1 METRQVKALWY
12 NIKSSAWSLAFLVVV
27 VIGLAWFVY
36 NILRPTENKTKYLEG
51 VQGKINTAIKE
62 NQIRAKLEKDKI
74 GAVKKI
80 YDQKLEETKE
90 IQDREERLKALIR
103 LHEELDL

>member
-1 METRQVKALWY
+1 MKALWY
-12 NIKSSAWSLAFLVVV
+12 NIKSSAWSLAFLVVM

-74 GAVKKI
+74 GAIKKI
-80 YDQKLEETKE
+80 YDQKLKETKE

>member
-1 METRQVKALWY
+1 MRGLWY
-12 NIKSSAWSLAFLVVV
+12 KIKSSAWSLAFLVVMV
-27 VIGLAWFVY
+27 LGMAWFVY
-36 NILRPTENKTKYLEG
+36 NIFRPTKNKTQYLEG

-74 GAVKKI
+74 GAIKKI
-80 YDQKLEETKE
+80 YDQKLKETKE

>member
-1 METRQVKALWY
+1 MRALWY
-12 NIKSSAWSLAFLVVV
+12 KVKSSAWSLAFLVVLV
-27 VIGLAWFVY
+27 LGMVFFIY
-36 NILRPTENKTKYLEG
+36 NILRPTKNKTQYLED
-51 VQGKINTAIKE
+51 VQGKINAAIKE

-74 GAVKKI
+74 GAIKKI
-80 YDQKLEETKE
+80 YDKKLEETKE

>member
-1 METRQVKALWY
+1 MKAFWY
-12 NIKSSAWSLAFLVVV
+12 KVKSSAWSLAFLVVV
-27 VIGLAWFVY
+27 SLGMVWFVY
-36 NILRPTENKTKYLEG
+36 NILRPTKNKAQYLEG
-51 VQGKINTAIKE
+51 VQGKINAAIKE

-74 GAVKKI
+74 GAIKKI

-103 LHEELDL
+103 MHEELDL

>member
-1 METRQVKALWY
+1 VKALWY
-12 NIKSSAWSLAFLVVV
+12 NIKSSAWSLAFLVVM

-74 GAVKKI
+74 GAIKKI
-80 YDQKLEETKE
+80 YDQKLKETKE

>member
-1 METRQVKALWY
+1 MKAFWY
-12 NIKSSAWSLAFLVVV
+12 KVKSSAWSLAFLVVV
-27 VIGLAWFVY
+27 SLGMVWFVY
-36 NILRPTENKTKYLEG
+36 NILRPTNNKAQYLEG
-51 VQGKINTAIKE
+51 VQGKINAAIKE

-74 GAVKKI
+74 GAIKKI

>member
-1 METRQVKALWY
+1 MKRLLLKIKNSLWWVVFLFTLAVGMFWFLY
-12 NIKSSAWSLAFLVVV
+12 SL
-27 VIGLAWFVY
+27 I
-36 NILRPTENKTKYLEG
+36 RPSENKTKFLEDKQSE
-51 VQGKINTAIKE
+51 VLTTIKE

-74 GAVKKI
+74 GAIKKI
-80 YDQKLEETKE
+80 YDRKLEETKN

>member
-1 METRQVKALWY
+1 VKALWY
-12 NIKSSAWSLAFLVVV
+12 KVKSSAWSLAFLVVMAL
-27 VIGLAWFVY
+27 GMAWFVY
-36 NILRPTENKTKYLEG
+36 NILRPTKNKTKYLEG

-74 GAVKKI
+74 GAIKKI
-80 YDQKLEETKE
+80 YDQKLKETKE

>member
-1 METRQVKALWY
+1 VRALWY
-12 NIKSSAWSLAFLVVV
+12 KVKSSAWSLAFLVVLV
-27 VIGLAWFVY
+27 LGMVFFIY
-36 NILRPTENKTKYLEG
+36 NILRPTKNKTQYLED
-51 VQGKINTAIKE
+51 VQGKINAAIKE

-74 GAVKKI
+74 GAIKKI
-80 YDQKLEETKE
+80 YDKKLEETKE

>member
-1 METRQVKALWY
+1 MFWFLY
-12 NIKSSAWSLAFLVVV
+12 SL
-27 VIGLAWFVY
+27 I
-36 NILRPTENKTKYLEG
+36 RPTENKTKFLEDKQSE
-51 VQGKINTAIKE
+51 VLTTIKE

-74 GAVKKI
+74 GAIKKI
-80 YDQKLEETKE
+80 YDRKLEETKN